1 MMHRFGGVIRVG
13 LFFGRSYGA
22 VKGFAYNGVEKEV
35 EQKEQSREEGDF
47 TRAFAACLLL
57 PDESEILR
65 INFDDVPL

>member
-35 EQKEQSREEGDF
+35 EQKESCLCICCQP
-47 TRAFAACLLL
+47 AACCM
-57 PDESEILR
+57 SAAAT
-65 INFDDVPL
+65 